1 MSQLYQYS
9 VKTNR
14 KQEFINIDHLIKET
28 LTESP
33 IQSGILVVYCPHT
46 TAGITINE
54 NADPDVKVDL
64 ELGLNKTFP
73 NDEDY
78 VHFEGNSDGHMKSSL
93 IGASE
98 TLIIQDGQPILGTWQ
113 SVYFSEFDGP
123 RNRTVY
129 LKIIAD

>member
-1 MSQLYQYS
+1 MNLYKYTVRTS
-9 VKTNR
+9 R
-14 KQEFINIDHLIKET
+14 KQEFINLDHYIQDALEQSNVKSGL
-28 LTESP
+28 LT
-33 IQSGILVVYCPHT
+33 VFCPHT

-64 ELGLNKTFP
+64 ELGLNKAFP
-73 NDEDY
+73 NDPDY

-98 TLIIQDGQPILGTWQ
+98 TLIIENSQPIFGTWQ

-129 LKIIAD
+129 IKIIEG